1 VSRPRFLADHD
12 LNEHIV
18 VGVQRR
24 EPAIEFRRV
33 RDIGMS
39 NSPDAEIL
47 EYADR
52 HSLMVVSHD
61 VNTMPA
67 EAYTRLAEGKTI
79 AGLLMVQQIHPVGL
93 IIENLTL
100 IWLASE
106 AEEWKNQ
113 VCFLPLL

>member
-1 VSRPRFLADHD
+1 VSRPKFLADHD

-24 EPAIEFRRV
+24 EPAIEFRRT

-52 HSLMVVSHD
+52 HSFIVVCHD

-67 EAYTRLAEGKTI
+67 EAYTRLADGKTI
-79 AGLLMVQQIHPVGL
+79 AGLLMVQQTHPVGL

-100 IWLASE
+100 LWSASE

-113 VCFLPLL
+113 VCFLSLP